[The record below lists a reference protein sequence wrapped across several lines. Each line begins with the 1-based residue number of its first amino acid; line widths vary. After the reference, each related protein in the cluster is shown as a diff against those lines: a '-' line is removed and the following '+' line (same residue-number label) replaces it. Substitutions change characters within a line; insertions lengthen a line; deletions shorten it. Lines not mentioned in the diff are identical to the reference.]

1 MKVLLIYNP
10 YSTGY
15 KEKRIKRIIDLFQNN
30 NYDISIFKPEYKNH
44 IYDYLVKTAN
54 SFELIA
60 IAGGDGTIHEVV
72 LALENI
78 INPPKLFIFPMGGCN
93 DIALSLGYYKNI
105 NKNFEILRKNITKE
119 ILSYKINDS
128 YFLYAF
134 ALGMMTDVSYNT
146 SDILKKRIKRLA
158 YYFNCIKSLLKSSSM
173 NIKINDDKY
182 NKYQIL
188 LILHTNKIAGYKTN
202 SSIYDNSLKLIGIT
216 GNKVIALFKFIMLM
230 LFKIE
235 KNLLVINS
243 NKFTIQLNNS
253 ININLDGEKYI
264 SNNIIN
270 ITEANKF
277 IFINKE

>member
-105 NKNFEILRKNITKE
+105 YKNFEILRKNITKE
-119 ILSYKINDS
+119 ISSYKINDS

-158 YYFNCIKSLLKSSSM
+158 YYFNCIKSLFKSSSM

-230 LFKIE
+230 FFKIE
-235 KNLLVINS
+235 KNLLVING